1 MFLNLLGNIFASW
14 EANYV
19 SATMFPNLP
28 RALHIILHN
37 QNTTD
42 LLQVVNSNKL
52 QQTGQFDKVATSLLG
67 PVYMIPA
74 RRDGTVAEIPSAV

>member
-1 MFLNLLGNIFASW
+1 
-14 EANYV
+14 
-19 SATMFPNLP
+19 MFPQQCFLICQGLYTLFYTTKN
-28 RALHIILHN
+28 A
-37 QNTTD
+37 TD

-74 RRDGTVAEIPSAV
+74 RRDGTVAEIPPVV